1 MPVPVPVPVPVPEL
15 VEEATTVFPPEME
28 TETETT
34 TAPFTFGLQ
43 SGQGDSAK
51 ASQDASN
58 PPCPCKATWTYA
70 NVTHHGCEFTHDSV
84 DPWCDIALPAPATC
98 TEEHVHR
105 PDEEHSGGHLEP
117 WTFCEHTGEVRED
130 LTMSGCHCK
139 PTWSYFDTTHSNC
152 AQTHD
157 SGSRLWCFVVEGD
170 ECASRVS
177 MDAAEEHAGGAWDW
191 CALQPQRVES
201 TKTDTTVHHCHCQEP
216 WTYHN
221 VEHHGCAVS
230 PDSQSRPW
238 CYVREG
244 EDCQSGYEYLHGEH
258 VHWDWCWEETEWAET
273 KALLTAHLCHC
284 KPEWSYEGQVQ
295 KGCMALAEDPTAG
308 WCPVLEEE
316 HCVEGYT
323 MSDAEGLASG
333 LAEGGLV
340 YYDFCSPSADADVE
354 EPGVS
359 LHAATAAPV
368 QMGHSDGFSLEPLRH
383 QTPEGGLGVVR

>member
-1 MPVPVPVPVPVPEL
+1 
-15 VEEATTVFPPEME
+15 
-28 TETETT
+28 
-34 TAPFTFGLQ
+34 
-43 SGQGDSAK
+43 
-51 ASQDASN
+51 
-58 PPCPCKATWTYA
+58 
-70 NVTHHGCEFTHDSV
+70 
-84 DPWCDIALPAPATC
+84 
-98 TEEHVHR
+98 
-105 PDEEHSGGHLEP
+105 
-117 WTFCEHTGEVRED
+117 
-130 LTMSGCHCK
+130 
-139 PTWSYFDTTHSNC
+139 
-152 AQTHD
+152 
-157 SGSRLWCFVVEGD
+157 
-170 ECASRVS
+170 

-340 YYDFCSPSADADVE
+340 YYDFCSPSANADVE